1 MSRSGPTHTPAGA
14 APEGRGESIADAAP
28 APRGAVA
35 VVVSRYNGSITGKLL
50 EGALAAYREAGGDP
64 AAVAVV
70 DAPGAYELVALSN
83 AAARTG
89 RFAGVVALG
98 CIIRGDTDH
107 DRYIA
112 SAVATG
118 LAQVTV
124 ETGVP
129 VAFGVLTVNTTRQ
142 ARERAGGVHGNKGAE
157 AMVALLNTID
167 AIRSLERGDAAQI
180 AGGVALPD
188 KAAGNGR
195 GVVRNGRAKAAGGR
209 R

>member
-1 MSRSGPTHTPAGA
+1 MSRSGPTQTPAGA
-14 APEGRGESIADAAP
+14 APEGRGGSVADAAP
-28 APRGAVA
+28 APHGAVA

-50 EGALAAYREAGGDP
+50 DGALAAYRDAGGDP
-64 AAVAVV
+64 AAVIVV

-112 SAVATG
+112 GAVASG
-118 LAQVTV
+118 LAEVTV
-124 ETGVP
+124 ATGVP
-129 VAFGVLTVNTTRQ
+129 VAFGVLTVNTVRQ

-157 AMVALLNTID
+157 AMGALLSTIG
-167 AIRSLERGDAAQI
+167 AIRSLERGAAESGV
-180 AGGVALPD
+180 GGAALPD

-195 GVVRNGRAKAAGGR
+195 MGGR